1 MEIWAIVSWILFGL
15 VLLMAGFGMGLA
27 TALAMMGDD
36 EYDEDDVDVIL
47 PGEAPADE
55 EGEGHE

>member
-36 EYDEDDVDVIL
+36 EYGEDDVDVIL
-47 PGEAPADE
+47 PGGAPADE